1 MSLQM
6 RHILEHLPLAPPPLC
21 LDLLLYLDLHLVLL
35 QVYHLEH
42 LVLYKDH
49 QVYHLEHLVLYKDHQ
64 VYHLDLLVLYKDLQ
78 VCHLDHLDLYK
89 VLFLLDHLPLVLL
102 QVYHLDHLDLYK
114 VLLLL
119 DHLPLVFLL
128 LVYLPLD
135 LLDLQLDLPSSL
147 VPFLQHHLL

>member
-35 QVYHLEH
+35 QVYHL
-42 LVLYKDH
+42 D
-49 QVYHLEHLVLYKDHQ
+49 HLVLYKDHQ

-78 VCHLDHLDLYK
+78 VC
-89 VLFLLDHLPLVLL
+89 
-102 QVYHLDHLDLYK
+102 HLDHLDLYK